1 MTLVSERMAG
11 KKPNP
16 VDQHVGSRVRLRR
29 MLLGMSQERL
39 GESMGLTFQQV
50 QKYEKGANRIG
61 ASRLQQIAN
70 TLQVPVSDFFE
81 NAPGTSGK
89 LKIADASLDYT
100 TKFMASADG
109 VALCKAFMNIKDSAL
124 RRRIVALVEAL
135 GAPD

>member
-1 MTLVSERMAG
+1 MA
-11 KKPNP
+11 KAPNIT
-16 VDQHVGSRVRLRR
+16 DQHVGARVRMRR
-29 MLLGMSQERL
+29 LQLGMSQTAL
-39 GESMGLTFQQV
+39 GDALKLTFQQV

-89 LKIADASLDYT
+89 SKIADASLDYT

>member
-1 MTLVSERMAG
+1 MTKS
-11 KKPNP
+11 PNTT
-16 VDQHVGSRVRLRR
+16 DQHVGARVRMRR
-29 MLLGMSQERL
+29 LQLGMSQTAL
-39 GESMGLTFQQV
+39 GDALGLTFQQV

-61 ASRLQQIAN
+61 AGRLQQIAN

-89 LKIADASLDYT
+89 SKIADASLDYT
-100 TKFMASADG
+100 TRFMASADG
-109 VALCKAFMNIKDSAL
+109 VALCKAFMNIKDGAL